1 MTSIAQQFLAT
12 ANFILQ
18 DKDAGRRSFSDAGTK
33 EEMKLKTVGLG
44 EQIAAFQDILYAQHQ
59 HKLLVILQGMDT
71 SGKDGTV
78 KAVFGQL
85 NPIGV
90 RSVSFKA
97 PTTIELAHDFLWRIH
112 QQVPGAGEV
121 VIFNRSHYEDVLITK
136 VHAWIDG
143 AECKRRFAHINAF
156 ERMLT
161 ETGTTILKFFLHIS
175 KDEQKLRLEE
185 RIADP
190 SKHWKFDS
198 QDLNERKFWAEYQGT
213 YQEVIHAT
221 HTEFAPWHIIPANSK
236 TQRNFAIAN
245 IVAEKLAGMRLAYPA
260 ENPAL
265 YKLKVE

>member
-1 MTSIAQQFLAT
+1 MTAIAPQFLAT
-12 ANFILQ
+12 SDIVLQ
-18 DKDAGRRSFSDAGTK
+18 DKDASKRPFADVGTK
-33 EEMKLKTVGLG
+33 EAMKIKTGNLG
-44 EQIAAFQDILYAQHQ
+44 EKIAAYQDILYAQHQ

-78 KAVFGQL
+78 KTVFGQL
-85 NPIGV
+85 NPAGV

-97 PTTIELAHDFLWRIH
+97 PATIELAHDFLWRIH
-112 QQVPGAGEV
+112 QQVPAAGEV

-136 VHAWIDG
+136 VHGWIDV
-143 AECKRRFAHINAF
+143 AECKRRYAHINAF
-156 ERMLT
+156 ERMLS

-190 SKHWKFDS
+190 SKHWKFDP
-198 QDLNERKFWAEYQGT
+198 QDLNERKFWDDYQSA
-213 YQEVIHAT
+213 YQDTIRAT
-221 HTEFAPWHIIPANSK
+221 HTEHAPWHIIPANSK

-245 IVAEKLAGMRLAYPA
+245 VVTEKLAEMGLAYPA

>member
-1 MTSIAQQFLAT
+1 MTTIAQQFLAT
-12 ANFILQ
+12 TDFVLQ
-18 DKDAGRRSFSDAGTK
+18 DKDAGKRPFSDEGTK
-33 EEMKLKTVGLG
+33 EAMKLKTGGLS
-44 EQIAAFQDILYAQHQ
+44 EKIAAFQDIFYAQHQ

-85 NPIGV
+85 NPAGV

-97 PTTIELAHDFLWRIH
+97 PTAIELAHDFLWRIH
-112 QQVPGAGEV
+112 QQVPAAGEV

-136 VHAWIDG
+136 VHAWIDD
-143 AECKRRFAHINAF
+143 AECKQRYAHINAF
-156 ERMLT
+156 ERMLS

-190 SKHWKFDS
+190 NKHWKFDP
-198 QDLNERKFWAEYQGT
+198 QDLSERKFWNDYQGA
-213 YQEVIHAT
+213 YQDAIRTT
-221 HTEFAPWHIIPANSK
+221 HTEHAPWHIIPANSK
-236 TQRNFAIAN
+236 TQRNFAIAH
-245 IVAEKLAGMRLAYPA
+245 IVSEKLAAMGLAYPA